1 MRIRTRLHPATAL
14 RRHLPTL
21 VLGFAATAAAW
32 AAMSSPA
39 SATEASPQA
48 TAKAPPA
55 AAAPA
60 EPAASQPLSKG
71 EQKAIR
77 EFHMLDFN
85 GDGKLSRKEVALVPK
100 LAAAFDDA
108 DTNHDGY
115 VTLDEVRAF
124 AVKYRAERDRAKAAT
139 AAASE
144 AAPAP
149 APVASSRNAAKPQ

>member
-21 VLGFAATAAAW
+21 VLGLAATAAAW
-32 AAMSSPA
+32 AALSSPA
-39 SATEASPQA
+39 SATEALPKAAGKAPQA
-48 TAKAPPA
+48 A
-55 AAAPA
+55 ASPA

-85 GDGKLSRKEVALVPK
+85 GDGKLSRKEVAIVPK
-100 LAAAFDDA
+100 VAAAFDDA

-115 VTLDEVRAF
+115 VTLDEVRAY
-124 AVKYRAERDRAKAAT
+124 AVKYRAERDRT
-139 AAASE
+139 RAAAAAAE
-144 AAPAP
+144 ASAS
-149 APVASSRNAAKPQ
+149 APVRR